1 MIIQTR
7 CDTGLD
13 VVVGVERREIDRFCI
28 NEEGSTK
35 GGVDRLDVREKWS
48 RLRGSKSLDLHDWKD
63 GVAIRW
69 DKEGWGMSSLRC
81 LYAIQVETSS
91 K

>member
-1 MIIQTR
+1 MIIQAR

-13 VVVGVERREIDRFCI
+13 VVVGAERREIDRFCI
-28 NEEGSTK
+28 NTKNNK

-48 RLRGSKSLDLHDWKD
+48 RLRGSKSLDLHHWKD
-63 GVAIRW
+63 GVAISW

-81 LYAIQVETSS
+81 LCAIQVETSS